1 MNHRSPTKSPRTA
14 SLFAPV
20 VERGIAAI
28 GVDEAGRGCL
38 AGPVVAA
45 AAYLSER
52 FERERAGGKTL
63 RDSKAL
69 SATRREAAFERL
81 VEARAA
87 GEAVF
92 GVGFA
97 SVETI
102 NNINILQATMAAM
115 HAALEDL
122 EKEAARLGGE
132 FAEVTSAGAGQAPI
146 LIDGNYFRSAAY
158 ASRAQTV
165 VGGDGLYDCI
175 AAASIAAKVTR
186 DRWMRDYA
194 DKEFPQY
201 GFARHAGYATKAH
214 REAIARHGVC
224 PLHRALFVRN
234 VLAAAR
240 G

>member
-1 MNHRSPTKSPRTA
+1 M
-14 SLFAPV
+14 
-20 VERGIAAI
+20 
-28 GVDEAGRGCL
+28 
-38 AGPVVAA
+38 
-45 AAYLSER
+45 
-52 FERERAGGKTL
+52 

-102 NNINILQATMAAM
+102 NDVNILQATMAAM

-132 FAEVTSAGAGQAPI
+132 FADLIGAEATTPI

-158 ASRAQTV
+158 ATRAQTV
-165 VGGDGLYDCI
+165 VGGDGLCDCI